1 MNRISRTV
9 LLGLGYDSGDGH
21 IRITKGKNFRLVG
34 GSEKTHEMM
43 QEKVLEFNRQLDK
56 MQKSLDEINEKEF
69 FKIAKSV
76 GLNIPKKK

>member
-1 MNRISRTV
+1 MNRMSRTV
-9 LLGLGYDSGDGH
+9 LLGLGYDSKDGH

-69 FKIAKSV
+69 FRIAKSV

>member
-9 LLGLGYDSGDGH
+9 LLGLGYDSKDGH

-43 QEKVLEFNRQLDK
+43 QEKVLAFNHQLNK
-56 MQKSLDEINEKEF
+56 MQKTLDDINEKEF